1 MNNSNLTLNLNKNL
15 SEVSIPIAFIYIK
28 LLEATILMTAKIEFP
43 GSFNREEK
51 WGMGMYWVVQLIDR
65 KKCDRESGIHPN

>member
-1 MNNSNLTLNLNKNL
+1 MKNSNLTLNLNKNL

-51 WGMGMYWVVQLIDR
+51 
-65 KKCDRESGIHPN
+65 